1 MEFYDWL
8 LALHVLAAF
17 SLVAALVLYST
28 VIALSWKLAV
38 PSDVVRLFRITRIGD
53 AAIIV
58 GSIGTLV
65 LGIWLAIDSD
75 DYQVWDGWV
84 IAALVLWAV
93 AVTPTKARDCVKQ
106 FFAGGRTGNVY
117 NAARD
122 RARALVAEGRD
133 TPDSELSA
141 MVRSSTGLALHT
153 ATVVLIVAL
162 LVVMIYKPGA

>member
-17 SLVAALVLYST
+17 SLVAALVLYSI
-28 VIALSWKLAV
+28 VIVVSRSLTV
-38 PSDVVRLFRITRIGD
+38 PSDVSRFFRVTRVGD
-53 AAIIV
+53 VAIVV

-84 IAALVLWAV
+84 IAALVLWLLSMG
-93 AVTPTKARDCVKQ
+93 TGR
-106 FFAGGRTGNVY
+106 RTGEFY
-117 NAARD
+117 NAVRD

-133 TPDSELSA
+133 APDSELA
-141 MVRSSTGLALHT
+141 AKLRSNTGLLSHA
-153 ATVVLIVAL
+153 ATVVLVLAL

>member
-38 PSDVVRLFRITRIGD
+38 PSDVVRMFRITRIGD

-93 AVTPTKARDCVKQ
+93 SMAT
-106 FFAGGRTGNVY
+106 GGRTGNVY

-133 TPDSELSA
+133 APDAELSA

-153 ATVVLIVAL
+153 VTVVLIVAL